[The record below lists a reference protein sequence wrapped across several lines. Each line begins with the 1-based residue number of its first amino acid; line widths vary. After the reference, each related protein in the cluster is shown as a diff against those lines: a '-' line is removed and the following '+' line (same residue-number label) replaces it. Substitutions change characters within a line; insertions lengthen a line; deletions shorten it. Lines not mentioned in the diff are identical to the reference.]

1 MVARNDGLGRGSGG
15 ASIGAV
21 SIGPIAGVT
30 AGAVVVTGAL
40 SAEASGFNA
49 FCSTACADAVS
60 ATNPMAACL
69 GARIR
74 ESIGGPI
81 ECD

>member
-1 MVARNDGLGRGSGG
+1 MSRNGGLGRGSGG

-30 AGAVVVTGAL
+30 AGAVVIASAF
-40 SAEASGFNA
+40 SAEMSGFDA

-60 ATNPMAACL
+60 AIKPMAASL
-69 GARIR
+69 GARIKAKHW
-74 ESIGGPI
+74 
-81 ECD
+81 

>member
-1 MVARNDGLGRGSGG
+1 MSRNGGLGRGNGG

-30 AGAVVVTGAL
+30 AAAVEIASAL

-60 ATNPMAACL
+60 AINPMAASP
-69 GARIR
+69 GARIKA
-74 ESIGGPI
+74 EALVA